1 MIPRNG
7 QEFRCRIGRLQNSPT
22 EVSGF
27 AAYAEPES
35 APRKGS
41 SPTLLLNTETLEISW
56 PAHRPSSAF
65 DNYGRVVVATKTKH
79 AKESTSESTQI
90 ALCQT
95 MA

>member
-56 PAHRPSSAF
+56 PAHRPSWTFVETYSNFSPQAI
-65 DNYGRVVVATKTKH
+65 NARNLLPLEAP
-79 AKESTSESTQI
+79 
-90 ALCQT
+90 
-95 MA
+95 